1 MHRHEQRCDTNHSVQ
16 APFFAAF
23 TKIWSMFQTK
33 AASHLDKAVGGRNV
47 GYILWTSELT
57 RGDNIDKLSPDK
69 YTIQGR
75 NKPMI

>member
-1 MHRHEQRCDTNHSVQ
+1 
-16 APFFAAF
+16 
-23 TKIWSMFQTK
+23 MFQTK